1 MSESVLGRRR
11 SARGRPFH
19 IVLTGAC
26 LDPIERLKE
35 KSMERVGIDVD
46 TAIERLEI
54 GEHDPDTYM
63 KLLKQSVEQNDIRV
77 TSVTISLS

>member
-1 MSESVLGRRR
+1 M
-11 SARGRPFH
+11 
-19 IVLTGAC
+19 LTGAC
-26 LDPIERLKE
+26 LDPIERLKA